1 MPVGHSDVGHVSARY
16 VVTGDAATCVTRSKP
31 VLLDLK
37 CKIKYYVH
45 LKKLVKLARYKQ
57 KKRVMMS
64 GTLMRTTWVTR
75 AKPMLL
81 DLK

>member
-37 CKIKYYVH
+37 CKIKYNVI
-45 LKKLVKLARYKQ
+45 LKKLVKLARLKM
-57 KKRVMMS
+57 RAMMS
-64 GTLMRTTWVTR
+64 LRV
-75 AKPMLL
+75 
-81 DLK
+81 